1 MGQLPHLWPSG
12 RDGADGPGI
21 KPRAS
26 YPGFRRRRP
35 PQFRDGL
42 SPDWSPPCG
51 LQMVDRRGVER
62 PRSSRSGPEAR
73 TRRRNLGPAHAG
85 DERRRG
91 SAKFSPPARRWRPW
105 FAPCPMMTLDCSPR
119 CRQLPAVVSQ
129 TPTTL
134 RGRVARAVSDQIL
147 DQKRKSSQWRLHKL
161 ASTGLA
167 ESSAESLIQYGVERG
182 IDPLGPLDSGSH
194 QFRRHLPAP
203 DRPSLAD
210 CVHPRKVVRQRGAPL
225 LVGLCGH
232 RARPAEAPKK
242 GAFRGRLSWHRCT
255 GGDVH
260 VIVPGTL
267 PVGTPTGRPTVQTVY
282 RAGRRRRPWRASRD
296 DAWRCRGSGVV
307 G

>member
-1 MGQLPHLWPSG
+1 MARTGLESS
-12 RDGADGPGI
+12 
-21 KPRAS
+21 RAS

-35 PQFRDGL
+35 PWVSRRSLAGL
-42 SPDWSPPCG
+42 VAAMRPAG
-51 LQMVDRRGVER
+51 GRRGVER

-91 SAKFSPPARRWRPW
+91 SAKILSACPSVAALVRTMPDDDAGLFSALQAAARGCQPN
-105 FAPCPMMTLDCSPR
+105 ADYP
-119 CRQLPAVVSQ
+119 
-129 TPTTL
+129 
-134 RGRVARAVSDQIL
+134 RGRVAHAVSDQIL

-267 PVGTPTGRPTVQTVY
+267 RVGTPTGRPTV
-282 RAGRRRRPWRASRD
+282 
-296 DAWRCRGSGVV
+296 
-307 G
+307 